1 MTQFYGPKW
10 KTTNVTNIDIRLR
23 SGTLGGT
30 METFLSLVSPYG
42 LWTQSAVSLF
52 KQALRGHAR
61 TILVW
66 RVYHGVFPKSSA
78 GKNLPEKAFVSA
90 LIPIYIRLNQGITS
104 LKVWTN

>member
-1 MTQFYGPKW
+1 MEHIFITSFSLFRKA
-10 KTTNVTNIDIRLR
+10 
-23 SGTLGGT
+23 LGG
-30 METFLSLVSPYG
+30 
-42 LWTQSAVSLF
+42 
-52 KQALRGHAR
+52 HAC

-90 LIPIYIRLNQGITS
+90 LIPIHIGLNQGITS